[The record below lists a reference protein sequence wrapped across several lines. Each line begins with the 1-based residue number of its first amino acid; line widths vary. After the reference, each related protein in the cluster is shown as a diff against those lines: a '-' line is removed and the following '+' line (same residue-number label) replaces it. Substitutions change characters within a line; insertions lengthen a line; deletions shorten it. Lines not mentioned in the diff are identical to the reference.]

1 MLVTQWDCIR
11 FHRNAVSHRNGDA
24 ATTARGTDM
33 RVLVV
38 EDEPLLAMM
47 LEESLADL
55 GHEVIG
61 PAASAEHA
69 LSLLTDNPVEA
80 ALLDFSLGS
89 DGNSVP
95 VARQLRDA
103 GIPFCYLSGH
113 ATLDAGTGAPDA
125 PLLSKPVSMAALED
139 ALARM
144 A

>member
-1 MLVTQWDCIR
+1 MP
-11 FHRNAVSHRNGDA
+11 
-24 ATTARGTDM
+24 RG
-33 RVLVV
+33 VG
-38 EDEPLLAMM
+38 AH
-47 LEESLADL
+47 DL
-55 GHEVIG
+55 GHRG
-61 PAASAEHA
+61 PPIARPDDGHFAWDLFLASAEHA